1 MYETFFGLQ
10 HLPFSSVP
18 APAQY
23 MPFEAVSAAKESIE
37 RAVDR
42 GEGPALLVG
51 PAGTGKTLLCQLVAR
66 RFEDEFTVAMLA
78 NSKLCTRRA
87 LLQNILFELNLPFR
101 NMEEGELR
109 LSLMDYLDPVSDGDR
124 GLLLIVDE
132 AHTFSTRLL
141 EELRLI
147 TNLVRNG
154 QPRVR
159 LLLSGSGR
167 LEELIADP
175 QLESFQQRIAARC
188 YLHALTRDEVI
199 EYIQGQL
206 AGAGATRRVFSED
219 AYQAVYEASGGIPRV
234 VNQICDHTLLL
245 ASVGGVNDIQAAGI
259 AEAWTDLQQLPA
271 PWASDETQPAAE
283 HFIEFGS
290 LDDDNYGDL
299 SESDGESLG
308 VDLTEDEVETIA
320 SNDDVAADSIES
332 NDFDAADFDWQTVET
347 CLELIENGQEENCWT
362 ANATMNNAGDERGEF
377 DSFSSLVSGPM
388 TSLDDVEVLLHEA
401 LREQASRAPKHIE
414 CKKEEVTAEEL
425 DDSPESDDEMRHI
438 IPLASDPFGGEFAK
452 ETVVYDPAETIEL
465 PWRTPTVDSEEGIA
479 ISRSGA
485 FDEVDNATAPI
496 CNEGGWHSLG
506 SSSDDEEQS
515 SEAKNQQEPILHVVR
530 QSNDDVL
537 LPFVPN
543 FTEYDAADASAP
555 EDESGQKSP
564 IVPDLLQSDDR
575 DLLIIEDSSTDVE
588 ISPSQP
594 YEPTAERREYD
605 ELLIQLRQEH

>member
-1 MYETFFGLQ
+1 
-10 HLPFSSVP
+10 
-18 APAQY
+18 

-132 AHTFSTRLL
+132 AHTFS
-141 EELRLI
+141 
-147 TNLVRNG
+147 NLVRNG

-219 AYQAVYEASGGIPRV
+219 AYQAVYEASDGIPRV

-271 PWASDETQPAAE
+271 PNAACRRALYR
-283 HFIEFGS
+283 IRV
-290 LDDDNYGDL
+290 
-299 SESDGESLG
+299 LG
-308 VDLTEDEVETIA
+308 
-320 SNDDVAADSIES
+320 
-332 NDFDAADFDWQTVET
+332 
-347 CLELIENGQEENCWT
+347 
-362 ANATMNNAGDERGEF
+362 
-377 DSFSSLVSGPM
+377 
-388 TSLDDVEVLLHEA
+388 
-401 LREQASRAPKHIE
+401 
-414 CKKEEVTAEEL
+414 
-425 DDSPESDDEMRHI
+425 
-438 IPLASDPFGGEFAK
+438 
-452 ETVVYDPAETIEL
+452 
-465 PWRTPTVDSEEGIA
+465 
-479 ISRSGA
+479 
-485 FDEVDNATAPI
+485 
-496 CNEGGWHSLG
+496 
-506 SSSDDEEQS
+506 
-515 SEAKNQQEPILHVVR
+515 
-530 QSNDDVL
+530 
-537 LPFVPN
+537 
-543 FTEYDAADASAP
+543 
-555 EDESGQKSP
+555 
-564 IVPDLLQSDDR
+564 
-575 DLLIIEDSSTDVE
+575 
-588 ISPSQP
+588 
-594 YEPTAERREYD
+594 RR
-605 ELLIQLRQEH
+605 